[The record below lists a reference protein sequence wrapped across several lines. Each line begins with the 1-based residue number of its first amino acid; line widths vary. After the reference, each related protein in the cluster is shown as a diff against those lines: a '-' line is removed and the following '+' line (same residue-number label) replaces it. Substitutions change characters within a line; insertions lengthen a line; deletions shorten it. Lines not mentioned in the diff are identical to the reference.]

1 VKPEASPVV
10 VAEVVVAEPVAAA
23 PVDGPAPVAV
33 AEAESDP
40 APAPEVVADVIT
52 QAPAPVAP
60 PLAAKTKAKPARKS
74 KPVRDSFTFPE
85 EDYALLGLLKK
96 RALGSGCEIKK
107 SELLR
112 AGLQLLNRLD
122 DTALLQALNQV
133 ERVKTG
139 RPRK

>member
-1 VKPEASPVV
+1 
-10 VAEVVVAEPVAAA
+10 VAEPVAAA
-23 PVDGPAPVAV
+23 PVVADV
-33 AEAESDP
+33 AEVATSAVVLEAAP
-40 APAPEVVADVIT
+40 APAPEVPVE
-52 QAPAPVAP
+52 APAAVVAP
-60 PLAAKTKAKPARKS
+60 AASKTKAKPARKS

-112 AGLQLLNRLD
+112 AGLQLLNGLD
-122 DTALLQALNQV
+122 DAALLEALARV
-133 ERVKTG
+133 EKVKTG